1 VGIKKLDNL
10 ILTKK
15 ENIMIFTVA
24 GVSTLNGITKVRFAN
39 DLTRVKMLA
48 KHGHTDIELLNLPEA
63 MDKPTICA
71 YLKET
76 DLMQVPHFAEAITTA
91 YDKYNFVK
99 VTTKPVVSMESLV
112 ARAEAVELAEQPEGS
127 DKVEV

>member
-1 VGIKKLDNL
+1 
-10 ILTKK
+10 
-15 ENIMIFTVA
+15 
-24 GVSTLNGITKVRFAN
+24 
-39 DLTRVKMLA
+39 
-48 KHGHTDIELLNLPEA
+48 

-99 VTTKPVVSMESLV
+99 VTAKPVVSMESLV
-112 ARAEAVELAEQPEGS
+112 ARAEAVEPAEQPEGS